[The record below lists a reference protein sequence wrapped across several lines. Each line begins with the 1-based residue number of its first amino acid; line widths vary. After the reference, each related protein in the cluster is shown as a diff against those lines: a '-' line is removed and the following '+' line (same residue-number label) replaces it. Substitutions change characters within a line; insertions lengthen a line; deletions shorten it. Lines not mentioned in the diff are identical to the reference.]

1 MHVNYY
7 TIRVYL
13 GIYCF
18 LCINKCIIIYN
29 LFYTY
34 MYTYIVVYNLYYI
47 CINVLLYTIRITY
60 STLWASKTDI
70 ENFEVSQN
78 L

>member
-1 MHVNYY
+1 MH
-7 TIRVYL
+7 
-13 GIYCF
+13 
-18 LCINKCIIIYN
+18 KCIIIN
-29 LFYTY
+29 
-34 MYTYIVVYNLYYI
+34 IV
-47 CINVLLYTIRITY
+47 RITC